1 MATVVPDA
9 APVVAGAQQTGFIL
23 GGKTLGTVTITS
35 HIVKADG
42 TTLPDATD
50 AIDIIA
56 GWDGTTSLAGV
67 LGSSLSSGTFGR
79 SGGDVTLASP
89 VANKVSAGNKIAVGS
104 AQGTTTVDAE
114 NLR

>member
-1 MATVVPDA
+1 MPNFQLQDTQKVPYVISEVDADGNPTTEAGDVCTVSSSDVTMATVVPDA

-56 GWDGTTSLAGV
+56 GAPAAQSIGLGT
-67 LGSSLSSGTFGR
+67 
-79 SGGDVTLASP
+79 P
-89 VANKVSAGNKIAVGS
+89 VA
-104 AQGTTTVDAE
+104 Q
-114 NLR
+114 